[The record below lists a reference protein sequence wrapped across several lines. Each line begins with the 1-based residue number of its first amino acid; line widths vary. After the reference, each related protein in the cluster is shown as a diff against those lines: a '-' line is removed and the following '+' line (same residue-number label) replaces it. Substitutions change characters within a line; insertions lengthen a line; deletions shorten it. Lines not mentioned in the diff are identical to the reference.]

1 MTESREKL
9 ATSGPKASGMKLNK
23 IIANHEY
30 AGLAANPR
38 PYRRKIPAKIETI
51 AISPLGCSATNS
63 RYTQHNSGN
72 L

>member
-9 ATSGPKASGMKLNK
+9 AISGPKASGMKLNK

-38 PYRRKIPAKIETI
+38 PSPKNTGENRNNCDQPAWMFCNKFAVHPT
-51 AISPLGCSATNS
+51 
-63 RYTQHNSGN
+63 
-72 L
+72 